1 MKKILA
7 IIIMFSVLLGMVL
20 PYSASASQ
28 KPKVTYQQ
36 AIEIAKKSFS
46 LDTKDYDVSHNYQEN
61 EEGRG
66 FYEINWTKKEGY
78 SQISVSVDAVTSDII
93 RMYRYEPSKDSHKKI
108 PKYTNADALKAA
120 EAFIKNIQPKKFSQ
134 MKLYQNEYKDSQLYM
149 SQNSYFKFYRVANG
163 IEFTENGIGIEV
175 DKNTLKIISYEYS
188 WDDTQLP
195 DTSKAISLERA
206 QEIFK
211 EKLGLELSYKLI
223 TKQDSKEPTP
233 ILVYTL
239 KDSNYP
245 IDALTGEVIYTRN
258 IVRSGSANLKFSKV
272 MYDKNEMTPE
282 ELKSIEEDSKLI
294 SKEAAVAV
302 VEKYIPQIKDFKL
315 ESSNLYSIGN
325 SDAAKWRFSWNYNNK
340 EKDTNVYGFI
350 NAEVDAV
357 NSKLISFHIDGNKF
371 YPEEK
376 KEPSYSKEQAKDLA
390 EKFLK
395 DIEPDKFSQCEYR
408 DLYKYITVEKPSSYN
423 FYYIRKYN
431 GAACPFNTFTI
442 SVNAYT
448 GQIMSYNLNWKEY
461 SLPST
466 EGVIKLED
474 AYKALFEKA
483 DFSLEYIRSHKDI
496 VNNNI
501 SYDIK
506 LAYLLDDNFIMLDGK
521 NGDLLDYN
529 GKPLKKANTLSFID
543 IKGTP
548 YEKDILL
555 LIELGIIDADD
566 GKFNPNTEILQKDFI
581 KLVIKSIDPY
591 IDNRNESND
600 YDVYYKEAITR
611 KLISEAEKKPD
622 SKVTRLQ
629 ASKVLVRALGLG
641 SVAELSDIY
650 VLKAKDLKSIPQN
663 MTGYAALSSRL
674 GIVKLNNG
682 NFNPSLTL
690 KRGEAAS
697 IIINYLNVDLIPAQ

>member
-7 IIIMFSVLLGMVL
+7 FIIMFSVLLGMVL

-61 EEGRG
+61 EDGRG
-66 FYEINWTKKEGY
+66 FYEISWTKKEGH
-78 SQISVSVDAVTSDII
+78 SQISVSVDAITSEII
-93 RMYRYEPSKDSHKKI
+93 RMYRYEPSNDSHKKI
-108 PKYTNADALKAA
+108 TKYTSADALKAA
-120 EAFIKNIQPKKFSQ
+120 EAFIKSIQPEKFSQ
-134 MKLYQNEYKDSQLYM
+134 MKLYQSEYKDSQLYM
-149 SQNSYFKFYRVANG
+149 SQNSYFKFYRIANG

-175 DKNTLKIISYEYS
+175 DRNTLKIISYEYS

-195 DTSKAISLERA
+195 DTSKAISMEKA

-211 EKLGLELSYKLI
+211 EKLGIELSYKLI
-223 TKQDSKEPTP
+223 TKPGSKEPTP

-239 KDSNYP
+239 KDGDYP
-245 IDALTGEVIYTRN
+245 IDALTGEVLYTRN
-258 IVRSGSANLKFSKV
+258 IIRSGNVKVQFSEAK
-272 MYDKNEMTPE
+272 YDKNEMTPE
-282 ELKSIEEDSKLI
+282 ELKSIEENSKLV
-294 SKEAAVAV
+294 SKESAIAV

-325 SDAAKWRFSWNYNNK
+325 SDAAKWRFSWNYSNK
-340 EKDTNVYGFI
+340 EKDSNVYGFI

-357 NSKLISFHIDGNKF
+357 NSKLISFSIDGNKF

-376 KEPSYSKEQAKDLA
+376 KEPSYSKEQAKNIA

-395 DIEPDKFSQCEYR
+395 DIESDKFTQCEYR
-408 DLYKYITVEKPSSYN
+408 DLYKYDTVEKPSSYN

-431 GAACPFNTFTI
+431 GVACPFNTFTI

-448 GQIMSYNLNWKEY
+448 GQVMSYNLNWKEY

-474 AYKALFEKA
+474 AYKSLFEKA
-483 DFSLEYIRSHKDI
+483 DFSLKYIKNYKDRRFD
-496 VNNNI
+496 NI

-529 GKPLKKANTLSFID
+529 GKPLKKANALSFID

-548 YEKDILL
+548 YEKDISL
-555 LIELGIIDADD
+555 LIELGIIDADG
-566 GKFNPNTEILQKDFI
+566 GKFNPSSEILQKDFI

-600 YDVYYKEAITR
+600 YDVYYKEAIAR

-629 ASKVLVRALGLG
+629 ASKILVRALGLG

-650 VLKAKDLKSIPQN
+650 ILKAKDLKSIPQN

-682 NFNPSLTL
+682 NFNPSSTL